1 MSPFLLSIHTIPILS
16 TVFSFLV
23 TIQRLAVD
31 DFTFSNGV
39 HIPKGTLIHGP
50 VATIEAD
57 PVIYS
62 EPEVF
67 KPFRFVPDASKPEQP
82 HKEMTT
88 IGPDFLPFGYGRNAW
103 YALTGIILCQNPPPC
118 RFCATDLLPWTAR
131 VAGMPSWRSRR
142 R

>member
-1 MSPFLLSIHTIPILS
+1 M
-16 TVFSFLV
+16 
-23 TIQRLAVD
+23 D

-50 VATIEAD
+50 AATIEAD

-82 HKEMTT
+82 HKEMGQTS
-88 IGPDFLPFGYGRNAW
+88 
-103 YALTGIILCQNPPPC
+103 CHS
-118 RFCATDLLPWTAR
+118 
-131 VAGMPSWRSRR
+131 GMAVTRGTH
-142 R
+142 